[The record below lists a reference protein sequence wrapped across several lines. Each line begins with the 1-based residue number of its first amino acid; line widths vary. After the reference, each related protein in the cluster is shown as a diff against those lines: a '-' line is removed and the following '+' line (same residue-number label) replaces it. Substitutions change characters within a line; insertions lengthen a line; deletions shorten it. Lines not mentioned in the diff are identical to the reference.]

1 MNQKNITFK
10 DITSNAAI
18 NTYITAGNAALGV
31 LGYTEHGFAH
41 STKAAETA
49 SHILTVLGCTERE
62 IELAKIAGYMHDIGN
77 MVNRIDHALTG
88 ATLAFRILDNMGMPA
103 EEIATIVAAI
113 GNHDEGSG
121 IAVSRVA
128 AALILADKS
137 DVRRSR
143 VRRPNVDM
151 YTDDIHDRVNYAV
164 TFSELNFHSDNTVI
178 RLTLEIDTKI
188 CPVMEFF
195 EIFLD
200 RMLMCGRAA
209 KFLGCQFSLQINGAV
224 LL

>member
-1 MNQKNITFK
+1 MDKKTITFK
-10 DITSNAAI
+10 DITSNEAI

-31 LGYTEHGFAH
+31 LGFTEHGFAH
-41 STKAAETA
+41 SAKAAETA
-49 SHILTVLGCTERE
+49 AHILTVLNCRERE

-88 ATLAFRILDNMGMPA
+88 ATLAFRILDNLGMPA
-103 EEIATIVAAI
+103 DEIATVVSAI

-143 VRRPNVDM
+143 VRRPNVDL
-151 YTDDIHDRVNYAV
+151 YSDDIHDRVNYAV
-164 TFSELNFHSDNTVI
+164 TYSELRFLEGNTVI
-178 RLTLEIDTKI
+178 RLALEIDTQI

-195 EIFLD
+195 EIFLE

-209 KFLGCQFSLQINGAV
+209 EFLGCRFSLEINGAV

>member
-1 MNQKNITFK
+1 MEHTSITYEQIK
-10 DITSNAAI
+10 HHEEIR
-18 NTYITAGNAALGV
+18 TYIRQADLALEAI
-31 LGYTEHGFAH
+31 GYTEHSFAH
-41 STKAAETA
+41 VTYVATRAGE
-49 SHILTVLGCTERE
+49 ILEALGCDARTA
-62 IELAKIAGYMHDIGN
+62 ELARIAGYMHDIGN

-88 ATLAFRILDNMGMPA
+88 ATLAFRILDNLGMPA
-103 EEIATIVAAI
+103 DEIATVVSPI

-151 YTDDIHDRVNYAV
+151 YSDDIHDRVNYAV
-164 TFSELNFHSDNTVI
+164 TFSELHFLEQNTVI
-178 RLTLEIDTKI
+178 RLALEIDTKI

-195 EIFLD
+195 EIFLE

-209 KFLGCQFSLQINGAV
+209 EFLGCRFSLEINGAV

>member
-1 MNQKNITFK
+1 MDKKTITFK
-10 DITSNAAI
+10 DITSNEAI

-31 LGYTEHGFAH
+31 LGFTEHGFAH

-49 SHILTVLGCTERE
+49 AHILTVLDCDERE
-62 IELAKIAGYMHDIGN
+62 IELARIAGYMHDIGN

-88 ATLAFRILDNMGMPA
+88 ATLAFRILDNLGMSA
-103 EEIATIVAAI
+103 DEIATVVSAI

-151 YTDDIHDRVNYAV
+151 YSDDIHDRVNYAV
-164 TFSELNFHSDNTVI
+164 TFSELHFLEQNTVI
-178 RLTLEIDTKI
+178 RLALEIDTKI

-195 EIFLD
+195 EIFLE

-209 KFLGCQFSLQINGAV
+209 EFLGCRFSLEINGAV

>member
-1 MNQKNITFK
+1 MDKKTITFK
-10 DITSNAAI
+10 DITSNEAI

-31 LGYTEHGFAH
+31 LGFTEHGFAH
-41 STKAAETA
+41 SAKAAETA
-49 SHILTVLGCTERE
+49 AHILTVLNCRERE

-88 ATLAFRILDNMGMPA
+88 ATLAFRILDNLGMPA
-103 EEIATIVAAI
+103 DEIATVVSAI

-143 VRRPNVDM
+143 VRRPNVDL
-151 YTDDIHDRVNYAV
+151 YSDDIHDRVNYAV
-164 TFSELNFHSDNTVI
+164 TYSELRFLEENTVI
-178 RLTLEIDTKI
+178 RLALEIDTQI

-195 EIFLD
+195 EIFLE

-209 KFLGCQFSLQINGAV
+209 EFLGCRFSLEINGAV